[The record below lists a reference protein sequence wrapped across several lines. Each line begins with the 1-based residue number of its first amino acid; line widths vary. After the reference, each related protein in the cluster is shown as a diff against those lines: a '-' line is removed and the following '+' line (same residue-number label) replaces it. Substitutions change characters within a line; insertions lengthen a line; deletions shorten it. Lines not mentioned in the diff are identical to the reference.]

1 MKITLE
7 FDNAEDF
14 YRDLPKFAALTGF
27 SAQFANF
34 EHVKKDD
41 TKAQLKDP
49 ELPEV
54 VKKDGAK
61 FVKGTKE
68 QRAKVD
74 VAQTTSDAIDNAEK
88 AKAKADP
95 APDSPK
101 AEPKEA
107 PKEDVPDIAAVRK
120 VLHTVIKA
128 GHKDEM
134 KALLSEL
141 GASNVTSLDPSKYV
155 EFITKAKEI
164 GGVA

>member
-74 VAQTTSDAIDNAEK
+74 VAQATSDAIDNAEK
-88 AKAKADP
+88 A
-95 APDSPK
+95 K